1 MCDVHHS
8 YYSLSNMARL
18 PGLLLWNQFL
28 RDMRDSLEFLVLEKT
43 LIWGVGVD
51 CPICM
56 CQ

>member
-43 LIWGVGVD
+43 LIWEVGVD